1 MDNTELSKELI
12 KFMITMKKQTRE
24 YLNLNLN
31 FTLKLTE
38 QQFVTLFILKKNKKI
53 TLKKLSTYICVS
65 TSSLCIMLT
74 RMMEEELVYRE
85 VDERDRRNT
94 FYSLT
99 EKGINLIDKEIK
111 GKVDNIE
118 EKIMN
123 LSLEQKEKLYG
134 AIKDIEEII
143 DILE

>member
-1 MDNTELSKELI
+1 MDNTELSKELT
-12 KFMITMKKQTRE
+12 KFMIIMKKQTRK
-24 YLNLNLN
+24 YLNFN

-123 LSLEQKEKLYG
+123 LSLEQKEKLYE

>member
-1 MDNTELSKELI
+1 MDNIELSKAFI
-12 KFMITMKKQTRE
+12 RFMVSMKKQIKE
-24 YLNLNLN
+24 CLNLNCS
-31 FTLKLTE
+31 LKLTE
-38 QQFVTLFILKKNKKI
+38 QQFITLFILNKNKKI

-74 RMMEEELVYRE
+74 RMMKEGLVYRE
-85 VDERDRRNT
+85 VDEKDRRNT

-99 EKGINLIDKEIK
+99 DKGINLIDKEIES
-111 GKVDNIE
+111 KVHNVE

-123 LSLEQKEKLYG
+123 LSLSQKEKLCN

>member
-1 MDNTELSKELI
+1 MDNIELSKELI
-12 KFMITMKKQTRE
+12 KFMITMKKQIKE
-24 YLNLNLN
+24 CLNLNC
-31 FTLKLTE
+31 TLKLTE
-38 QQFVTLFILKKNKKI
+38 QQFITLFILNKNKKI

-74 RMMEEELVYRE
+74 RMIKEGLVYRE
-85 VDERDRRNT
+85 VDQRDRRNT

-99 EKGINLIDKEIK
+99 DKGINLIDKEIE
-111 GKVDNIE
+111 GKVHNME
-118 EKIMN
+118 EKIMD
-123 LSLEQKEKLYG
+123 LSLIQKRKLYN

>member
-24 YLNLNLN
+24 YLNLN

-123 LSLEQKEKLYG
+123 LSLEQKEKLYE
-134 AIKDIEEII
+134 AMKDIEEII

>member
-1 MDNTELSKELI
+1 
-12 KFMITMKKQTRE
+12 
-24 YLNLNLN
+24 
-31 FTLKLTE
+31 
-38 QQFVTLFILKKNKKI
+38 
-53 TLKKLSTYICVS
+53 
-65 TSSLCIMLT
+65 MLT

-99 EKGINLIDKEIK
+99 EKGVNLIDKEIE

-123 LSLEQKEKLYG
+123 LSLSQKEKLYE
-134 AIKDIEEII
+134 AIKNIEEII

>member
-94 FYSLT
+94 F
-99 EKGINLIDKEIK
+99 I
-111 GKVDNIE
+111 V
-118 EKIMN
+118 
-123 LSLEQKEKLYG
+123 
-134 AIKDIEEII
+134 
-143 DILE
+143 

>member
-1 MDNTELSKELI
+1 
-12 KFMITMKKQTRE
+12 
-24 YLNLNLN
+24 
-31 FTLKLTE
+31 
-38 QQFVTLFILKKNKKI
+38 
-53 TLKKLSTYICVS
+53 
-65 TSSLCIMLT
+65 MLT

-99 EKGINLIDKEIK
+99 EKGVNLIDREIE

-123 LSLEQKEKLYG
+123 LSLSQKEKLYE
-134 AIKDIEEII
+134 AIKNIEEII

>member
-1 MDNTELSKELI
+1 MDNIELSKELI
-12 KFMITMKKQTRE
+12 KFMITMKKQIKE
-24 YLNLNLN
+24 CLNLNC
-31 FTLKLTE
+31 TLKLTE
-38 QQFVTLFILKKNKKI
+38 QQFITLFILNKNKKI

-74 RMMEEELVYRE
+74 KMIKEGLVYRE
-85 VDERDRRNT
+85 VDQRDRRNT

-99 EKGINLIDKEIK
+99 DKGINLIDKEIE
-111 GKVDNIE
+111 GKVHNME
-118 EKIMN
+118 EKIMD
-123 LSLEQKEKLYG
+123 LSLIQKKKLYN

>member
-1 MDNTELSKELI
+1 
-12 KFMITMKKQTRE
+12 
-24 YLNLNLN
+24 
-31 FTLKLTE
+31 
-38 QQFVTLFILKKNKKI
+38 
-53 TLKKLSTYICVS
+53 
-65 TSSLCIMLT
+65 MLT

-123 LSLEQKEKLYG
+123 LSLEQKEKLYE

>member
-1 MDNTELSKELI
+1 MDNIELSKELI

-24 YLNLNLN
+24 YLNLN

-123 LSLEQKEKLYG
+123 LSLEQKEKLYE

>member
-1 MDNTELSKELI
+1 MDNMELSKELI
-12 KFMITMKKQTRE
+12 KFMITMKKQIKE
-24 YLNLNLN
+24 CLNLNS
-31 FTLKLTE
+31 TLKLTE

-99 EKGINLIDKEIK
+99 EKGVNLIDKEIE

-123 LSLEQKEKLYG
+123 LSLSQKEKLYE
-134 AIKDIEEII
+134 AIKNIEEII

>member
-1 MDNTELSKELI
+1 MDNIDLSKELI
-12 KFMITMKKQTRE
+12 KFMITMKKQIKE
-24 YLNLNLN
+24 CLNLNC
-31 FTLKLTE
+31 TLKLTE
-38 QQFVTLFILKKNKKI
+38 QQFITLFILNKNKKI

-74 RMMEEELVYRE
+74 RMMEKGLVYRE

-99 EKGINLIDKEIK
+99 EKGINLIDKEIE
-111 GKVDNIE
+111 GKVHNMK
-118 EKIMN
+118 EKIID
-123 LSLEQKEKLYG
+123 LSSIQKEKLYN

>member
-1 MDNTELSKELI
+1 M
-12 KFMITMKKQTRE
+12 
-24 YLNLNLN
+24 
-31 FTLKLTE
+31 
-38 QQFVTLFILKKNKKI
+38 
-53 TLKKLSTYICVS
+53 S

-123 LSLEQKEKLYG
+123 LSLEQKEKLYE

>member
-1 MDNTELSKELI
+1 MDNMELSKELI
-12 KFMITMKKQTRE
+12 KFMITMKKQIKK
-24 YLNLNLN
+24 YLNLNS
-31 FTLKLTE
+31 TLKLTE

-74 RMMEEELVYRE
+74 RMVEEELVYRE

-99 EKGINLIDKEIK
+99 EKGINLIDEEIE

-123 LSLEQKEKLYG
+123 LSLSQKEKLYE
-134 AIKDIEEII
+134 AIKNIEEII

>member
-1 MDNTELSKELI
+1 MDNMELSKELI
-12 KFMITMKKQTRE
+12 KFMITMKKQIKE
-24 YLNLNLN
+24 CLNLN

-99 EKGINLIDKEIK
+99 EKGVNLIDKEIER
-111 GKVDNIE
+111 KVDNIE

-123 LSLEQKEKLYG
+123 LSLSQKEKLYE
-134 AIKDIEEII
+134 AIKNIEEII

>member
-24 YLNLNLN
+24 YLNLN

-123 LSLEQKEKLYG
+123 LSLEQKEKLYK

>member
-24 YLNLNLN
+24 YLNLN

-85 VDERDRRNT
+85 IDERDRRNT

-123 LSLEQKEKLYG
+123 LSLEQKEKLYE
-134 AIKDIEEII
+134 AMKDIEEII

>member
-12 KFMITMKKQTRE
+12 KFMITKKKKTRE
-24 YLNLNLN
+24 YLNLN

-38 QQFVTLFILKKNKKI
+38 KQFVTLFILKKNKKI

-123 LSLEQKEKLYG
+123 LSLEQKEKLYE
-134 AIKDIEEII
+134 AMKDIEEII

>member
-1 MDNTELSKELI
+1 MDNIELSKELI
-12 KFMITMKKQTRE
+12 KFMITMKKQIKE
-24 YLNLNLN
+24 CLNLNC
-31 FTLKLTE
+31 TLKLTE
-38 QQFVTLFILKKNKKI
+38 QQFITLFILNKNKKI

-74 RMMEEELVYRE
+74 RMIKEGLVYRE
-85 VDERDRRNT
+85 VDQRDRRNT

-99 EKGINLIDKEIK
+99 DKGINLIDKEIE
-111 GKVDNIE
+111 GKVHNME
-118 EKIMN
+118 EKIMD
-123 LSLEQKEKLYG
+123 LSLIQKKKLYN

>member
-1 MDNTELSKELI
+1 MDNIDLSKELI
-12 KFMITMKKQTRE
+12 KFMITMKKQIKE
-24 YLNLNLN
+24 CLNLNC
-31 FTLKLTE
+31 TLKLTE
-38 QQFVTLFILKKNKKI
+38 QQFITLFILNKNKKI

-74 RMMEEELVYRE
+74 RMMEEGLVYRE

-99 EKGINLIDKEIK
+99 DKGINLIDKEIE
-111 GKVDNIE
+111 GKVHNME
-118 EKIMN
+118 ERIID
-123 LSLEQKEKLYG
+123 LSLIQKEKLYN

>member
-1 MDNTELSKELI
+1 M
-12 KFMITMKKQTRE
+12 
-24 YLNLNLN
+24 
-31 FTLKLTE
+31 
-38 QQFVTLFILKKNKKI
+38 
-53 TLKKLSTYICVS
+53 
-65 TSSLCIMLT
+65 
-74 RMMEEELVYRE
+74 
-85 VDERDRRNT
+85 
-94 FYSLT
+94 
-99 EKGINLIDKEIK
+99 IDKEIK

>member
-1 MDNTELSKELI
+1 MDNIDLSKELI
-12 KFMITMKKQTRE
+12 KFMITMKKQIKE
-24 YLNLNLN
+24 CLNLNC
-31 FTLKLTE
+31 TLKLTE
-38 QQFVTLFILKKNKKI
+38 QQFITLFILNKNKKI

-74 RMMEEELVYRE
+74 RMMEKGLVYRE

-99 EKGINLIDKEIK
+99 EKGINLIDKEIE
-111 GKVDNIE
+111 GKVHNME
-118 EKIMN
+118 EKIID
-123 LSLEQKEKLYG
+123 LSSIQKEKLYN

>member
-24 YLNLNLN
+24 YLNLN

>member
-1 MDNTELSKELI
+1 MDNIELSKGLI
-12 KFMITMKKQTRE
+12 KFMITMKKQIKE
-24 YLNLNLN
+24 CLNLNC
-31 FTLKLTE
+31 TLKLTE
-38 QQFVTLFILKKNKKI
+38 QQFITLFILNKNKKI

-74 RMMEEELVYRE
+74 RMIKEGLVYRE
-85 VDERDRRNT
+85 VDQRDRRNT

-99 EKGINLIDKEIK
+99 DKGINLIDKEIE
-111 GKVDNIE
+111 GKVHNME
-118 EKIMN
+118 EKIMD
-123 LSLEQKEKLYG
+123 LSLIQKKKLYN

>member
-1 MDNTELSKELI
+1 MDNMKLSKEFI
-12 KFMITMKKQTRE
+12 EFIITMKKQIKV
-24 YLNLNLN
+24 YLNS
-31 FTLKLTE
+31 TLKLTE
-38 QQFVTLFILKKNKKI
+38 QQFVTLFILKKNEKI

-65 TSSLCIMLT
+65 TSSLCIMLN

-99 EKGINLIDKEIK
+99 EKGRDLIDKEIE
-111 GKVDNIE
+111 GKTSNVE
-118 EKIMN
+118 EKMMN
-123 LSLEQKEKLYG
+123 LSLKQKKKLKES
-134 AIKDIEEII
+134 IKEIEEII

>member
-1 MDNTELSKELI
+1 MDNMELSKELI
-12 KFMITMKKQTRE
+12 EFMITMKKQIKE
-24 YLNLNLN
+24 CLNLNS
-31 FTLKLTE
+31 TLKLTE

-99 EKGINLIDKEIK
+99 EKGVNLIDKEIE

-123 LSLEQKEKLYG
+123 LSLSQKEKLYE
-134 AIKDIEEII
+134 AIKNIEEII

>member
-24 YLNLNLN
+24 YLNLN

-123 LSLEQKEKLYG
+123 LSLEQKEKLYE

>member
-24 YLNLNLN
+24 YLNLN

-65 TSSLCIMLT
+65 RSSLCIMLT

-99 EKGINLIDKEIK
+99 GKGINLIDKEIK

>member
-1 MDNTELSKELI
+1 MDNIRLSKEFI
-12 KFMITMKKQTRE
+12 EFMITMKKQIKE
-24 YLNLNLN
+24 YLNSNS
-31 FTLKLTE
+31 TLKLTE

-99 EKGINLIDKEIK
+99 EKGINLIDKELE
-111 GKVDNIE
+111 GKVNNIE

-123 LSLEQKEKLYG
+123 LSLGQKEKLHE